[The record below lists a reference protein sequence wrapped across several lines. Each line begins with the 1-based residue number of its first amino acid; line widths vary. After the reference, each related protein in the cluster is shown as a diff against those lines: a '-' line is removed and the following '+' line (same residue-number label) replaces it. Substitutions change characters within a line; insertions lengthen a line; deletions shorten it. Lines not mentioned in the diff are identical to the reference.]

1 MINIAGQ
8 LHAATDEG
16 VLVSSAE
23 VKDETQNKSQAQ
35 INAELYELL
44 NSQQFVIADLSM
56 NLDNYGV
63 GFIAT
68 EDKTILVGYIRS
80 NTDFQ
85 KESESIIGCSVNYI
99 CTALFDKISDI
110 PYTNQ
115 QIDDALVEL
124 KHDLYEKVGMI
135 WMYYAVYAKLQNDDE
150 KVAEIYDK
158 VLDDTTK
165 SEISFEDYQA
175 ELQNIIDENEEE
187 IITGAEQSTKLYILV
202 KTKSLSFA
210 YTPPTDFL
218 ANQVKVNIDN
228 EELDVDGQIIFITSN
243 ESVQPFVAGKYVL
256 FPVGEWEPAQI
267 DSSAQYIRLNTPD
280 GEISAYR
287 YDSCDMNVD
296 STAYRCF
303 AAESGKLFFISNQDC
318 PSIDSDEPTVNSI
331 VLVLDRRKV
340 TADGVTIIGAGNG
353 ITFESPVQTNTISF
367 TVVYIDAQYCQQE
380 DEELRHTYTETAE
393 EGMTFADFVDS
404 QYNPHEEY
412 RDYQHCGY
420 ERSEHNPTEGI
431 NNYFTAEDEGTIDFR
446 YDKDLSEI
454 EAGDEIVLQDGHT
467 YYYYSCPTC
476 LLGDTL
482 VTMADGST
490 RQIKDIRKG
499 DKVLSLNLE
508 TGEQVTRTVIFSD
521 AAMAKHAASWDEWE
535 FEDGTVIKTAH
546 RHEFFNVEKGK
557 FAYLDEWEIG
567 QHTYKQDGTTPALI
581 KHTIHQEMVNH
592 YKITL
597 EGSTNFFANGLLT
610 GDRYCNNS
618 KITLK

>member
-23 VKDETQNKSQAQ
+23 VNDETQNKSQAQ

-56 NLDNYGV
+56 NLDNHGV
-63 GFIAT
+63 GFITA
-68 EDKTILVGYIRS
+68 ENKTMLVVYILS
-80 NTDFQ
+80 DTDFQ
-85 KESESIIGCSVNYI
+85 NENESIIGCSVNYI
-99 CTALFDKISDI
+99 CTALFDKFSDI

-115 QIDDALVEL
+115 KIDDALVEL
-124 KHDLYEKVGMI
+124 KHDLYERLGMV
-135 WMYYAVYAKLQNDDE
+135 WMYYAIYAKLQNDED
-150 KVAEIYDK
+150 KIAEIYNN
-158 VLDDTTK
+158 VLDDITK
-165 SEISFEDYQA
+165 SEISFEDYQE
-175 ELQNIIDENEEE
+175 ELQNIIDENEEK
-187 IITGAEQSTKLYILV
+187 IVTGAEQSAKLYILA
-202 KTKSLSFA
+202 KTKSLAFT
-210 YTPPTDFL
+210 YIPPTDFI
-218 ANQVKVNIDN
+218 AGQVKVNIDN
-228 EELDVDGQIIFITSN
+228 EKLEIDGQIVFGVMNADGSQ
-243 ESVQPFVAGKYVL
+243 QPYVAGKYVL

-280 GEISAYR
+280 GEVSAYR
-287 YDSCDMNVD
+287 YDSCDMNVGI
-296 STAYRCF
+296 TAYRCF

-318 PSIDSDEPTVNSI
+318 PSIDSNEPVVNSNI
-331 VLVLDRRKV
+331 LALDKRSV
-340 TADGVTIIGAGNG
+340 ATEGVTIIGAGNG

-367 TVVYIDAQYCQQE
+367 SVVYIDAQYFLQE
-380 DEELRHTYTETAE
+380 DEESRHTYTETAE

-412 RDYQHCGY
+412 RDYQHCGL
-420 ERSEHNPTEGI
+420 EGSV
-431 NNYFTAEDEGTIDFR
+431 NNGIHRYFTAEDEGTIDFR
-446 YDKDLSEI
+446 HDKELSEI
-454 EAGDEIVLQDGHT
+454 EAGDNIVLQDGHT
-467 YYYYSCPTC
+467 YYYYNCQTC

-581 KHTIHQEMVNH
+581 KHTVHQEMVNH

>member
-1 MINIAGQ
+1 
-8 LHAATDEG
+8 
-16 VLVSSAE
+16 
-23 VKDETQNKSQAQ
+23 
-35 INAELYELL
+35 
-44 NSQQFVIADLSM
+44 
-56 NLDNYGV
+56 
-63 GFIAT
+63 
-68 EDKTILVGYIRS
+68 
-80 NTDFQ
+80 
-85 KESESIIGCSVNYI
+85 
-99 CTALFDKISDI
+99 
-110 PYTNQ
+110 
-115 QIDDALVEL
+115 
-124 KHDLYEKVGMI
+124 
-135 WMYYAVYAKLQNDDE
+135 
-150 KVAEIYDK
+150 
-158 VLDDTTK
+158 
-165 SEISFEDYQA
+165 
-175 ELQNIIDENEEE
+175 
-187 IITGAEQSTKLYILV
+187 
-202 KTKSLSFA
+202 
-210 YTPPTDFL
+210 
-218 ANQVKVNIDN
+218 
-228 EELDVDGQIIFITSN
+228 
-243 ESVQPFVAGKYVL
+243 
-256 FPVGEWEPAQI
+256 
-267 DSSAQYIRLNTPD
+267 
-280 GEISAYR
+280 
-287 YDSCDMNVD
+287 MNVD

-446 YDKDLSEI
+446 YDKELSEI
-454 EAGDEIVLQDGHT
+454 EAGDNIVLQNGHT
-467 YYYYSCPTC
+467 YYYYSCQTC
-476 LLGDTL
+476 LLGDIL

-490 RQIKDIRKG
+490 KQIKDIQIG

-521 AAMAKHAASWDEWE
+521 AALAKHAASWDEWE

-546 RHEFFNVEKGK
+546 RHEFYNVEKGK

-581 KHTIHQEMVNH
+581 KHTVHQEMVNH

>member
-8 LHAATDEG
+8 LHAATAEG
-16 VLVSSAE
+16 VLATSAE
-23 VKDETQNKSQAQ
+23 IKDETQNKSQAQ
-35 INAELYELL
+35 INAEIL
-44 NSQQFVIADLSM
+44 SQLKNIISHQFVIADLSM
-56 NLDNYGV
+56 NLDNHGV
-63 GFIAT
+63 GFIT
-68 EDKTILVGYIRS
+68 TGDKTILVGYILS
-80 NTDFQ
+80 DTDFQ
-85 KESESIIGCSVNYI
+85 NENESIIGCSVNYI
-99 CTALFDKISDI
+99 CTALFYNFSDI

-124 KHDLYEKVGMI
+124 RHDLYERVGVY
-135 WMYYAVYAKLQNDDE
+135 WMYYAIYAKLQNDDE
-150 KVAEIYDK
+150 KVAEIYNK
-158 VLDDTTK
+158 VFDDIAK

-175 ELQNIIDENEEE
+175 ELQNIIDENEEM
-187 IITGAEQSTKLYILV
+187 ITGSEQSTKLYIFA
-202 KTKSLSFA
+202 KAKSLSFE
-210 YTPPTDFL
+210 YTPPIDFI
-218 ANQVKVNIDN
+218 ANQLKVNIDN
-228 EELDVDGQIIFITSN
+228 EELDVDGQIGFLVSDD
-243 ESVQPFVAGKYVL
+243 SVQPFVAGEYVL
-256 FPVGEWEPAQI
+256 FPIGEWKPVQI
-267 DSSAQYIRLNTPD
+267 DTNAKYIRLNTPD
-280 GEISAYR
+280 GEVSAYR
-287 YDSCDMNVD
+287 YDSCDMNVG

-318 PSIDSDEPTVNSI
+318 PSIDSNEPTVNSNL
-331 VLVLDRRKV
+331 LVLDRRRE
-340 TADGVTIIGAGNG
+340 AAEGVTIIGAGNG
-353 ITFESPVQTNTISF
+353 ITFVSPVQTNTISF
-367 TVVYIDAQYCQQE
+367 TVVYIDAPYSQQE
-380 DEELRHTYTETAE
+380 DEELRHTNTETAE

-420 ERSEHNPTEGI
+420 EGSINDGI
-431 NNYFTAEDEGTIDFR
+431 HRYFTAEDEGTIDFR
-446 YDKDLSEI
+446 YDKELSEI
-454 EAGDEIVLQDGHT
+454 EAGDNIVLQDGHT
-467 YYYYSCPTC
+467 YYYYSCDTC
-476 LLGDTL
+476 LLGDTM
-482 VTMADGST
+482 VTMADRST
-490 RQIKDIRKG
+490 KQIKDIQIG

-521 AAMAKHAASWDEWE
+521 AAMAKQAASWDEWE

-581 KHTIHQEMVNH
+581 KHTVHQEMVNH

>member
-23 VKDETQNKSQAQ
+23 VNDETQNKSQAQ

-63 GFIAT
+63 GFITT

-80 NTDFQ
+80 DTDFQ
-85 KESESIIGCSVNYI
+85 NENESIIGCSVNYI
-99 CTALFDKISDI
+99 CTALFDKFSDI

-124 KHDLYEKVGMI
+124 RHDLYERVGI
-135 WMYYAVYAKLQNDDE
+135 CWMFYAIYAKLQNDED
-150 KVAEIYDK
+150 KIAEIYNK

-165 SEISFEDYQA
+165 SEMSFEDYQA
-175 ELQNIIDENEEE
+175 ELQNIIDKNEEAT
-187 IITGAEQSTKLYILV
+187 ITSAEQLTKLYILV
-202 KTKSLSFA
+202 KAKSLSFA
-210 YTPPTDFL
+210 YTPPIEFIASQL
-218 ANQVKVNIDN
+218 KAYIDN
-228 EELDVDGQIIFITSN
+228 EELDVDGQTAFLVYG

-256 FPVGEWEPAQI
+256 FPIGEWEPAQI

-280 GEISAYR
+280 GEVSAYR
-287 YDSCDMNVD
+287 YDSCDMNVG

-318 PSIDSDEPTVNSI
+318 PSIDSNEPVVNSNI
-331 VLVLDRRKV
+331 LVLDKRSV
-340 TADGVTIIGAGNG
+340 ATEGVTIIGAGNG
-353 ITFESPVQTNTISF
+353 ITFESTISF
-367 TVVYIDAQYCQQE
+367 NVVYIEGQYNAQE
-380 DEELRHTYTETAE
+380 DEGSRHTNTEAAE

-412 RDYQHCGY
+412 RDYEHCGY
-420 ERSEHNPTEGI
+420 DGSI
-431 NNYFTAEDEGTIDFR
+431 NDGVHRYFTAEDEGIIDFR
-446 YDKDLSEI
+446 YDKELSEI
-454 EAGDEIVLQDGHT
+454 EAGDNIVLQNGHT
-467 YYYYSCPTC
+467 YYYYICPTC

-482 VTMADGST
+482 VTMADGSIK
-490 RQIKDIRKG
+490 QIKDIRKG
-499 DKVLSLNLE
+499 DKVLSLDLA
-508 TGEQVTRTVIFSD
+508 TGERLARNVIYSD
-521 AAMAKHAASWDEWE
+521 ATTNKQAASWDEWE

-546 RHEFFNVEKGK
+546 RHEFYNVEKGK

-581 KHTIHQEMVNH
+581 KHTVHQETVNH

>member
-63 GFIAT
+63 GFITT
-68 EDKTILVGYIRS
+68 EDKTMLVEYILS
-80 NTDFQ
+80 DTDFQ
-85 KESESIIGCSVNYI
+85 NENESIIGCSVNYI
-99 CTALFDKISDI
+99 CTALFDKFSDI

-115 QIDDALVEL
+115 KIDDALVEL
-124 KHDLYEKVGMI
+124 KHDLYERVGMF
-135 WMYYAVYAKLQNDDE
+135 WMYYAVYAKLQNDED
-150 KVAEIYDK
+150 KIAEIYNK
-158 VLDDTTK
+158 VLDDITK

-175 ELQNIIDENEEE
+175 ELQNIIDENDEAT
-187 IITGAEQSTKLYILV
+187 ITGAEQSAKLYILT
-202 KTKSLSFA
+202 KAKSLTFA
-210 YTPPTDFL
+210 YTPPTNFIAGQL
-218 ANQVKVNIDN
+218 KAYIDN
-228 EELDVDGQIIFITSN
+228 EELDVDGQIDFLVSN

-256 FPVGEWEPAQI
+256 FPVGEWEPVQI

-280 GEISAYR
+280 REVSAYR
-287 YDSCDMNVD
+287 YASCDQHNGD
-296 STAYRCF
+296 TTYFCF
-303 AAESGKLFFISNQDC
+303 AAASGELFFISNQDC
-318 PSIDSDEPTVNSI
+318 PSIDSDEPVVNSNI
-331 VLVLDRRKV
+331 LVIDRRRE
-340 TADGVTIIGAGNG
+340 AAEGVTIIGAGNG
-353 ITFESPVQTNTISF
+353 ITFESSVQTNTISF
-367 TVVYIDAQYCQQE
+367 TVVYIDAQYFLQE
-380 DEELRHTYTETAE
+380 DEELRHTNTETAE

-420 ERSEHNPTEGI
+420 DGSINDGI
-431 NNYFTAEDEGTIDFR
+431 HRYFTAEDEGTIDFR
-446 YDKDLSEI
+446 YDKELSEI
-454 EAGDEIVLQDGHT
+454 EAGDNIVLQDGHT
-467 YYYYSCPTC
+467 YYYYSCQTC
-476 LLGDTL
+476 LLSDTL
-482 VTMADGST
+482 VTMADKST
-490 RQIKDIRKG
+490 KQIKDIQIG
-499 DKVLSLNLE
+499 DKVLSLDLE
-508 TGEQVTRTVIFSD
+508 TGEQVTRTVIYSD
-521 AAMAKHAASWDEWE
+521 AALAKHAANWDEWE

-581 KHTIHQEMVNH
+581 KHTVHQEMVNH

>member
-135 WMYYAVYAKLQNDDE
+135 WMYYAIYAKLQNDED
-150 KVAEIYDK
+150 KIAEIYNK

-165 SEISFEDYQA
+165 SEMSFEDYQA
-175 ELQNIIDENEEE
+175 ELQNIIDENEEK
-187 IITGAEQSTKLYILV
+187 IVTGAEQSTKLYILT
-202 KTKSLSFA
+202 KAKSLSFA
-210 YTPPTDFL
+210 YTPPVDFL
-218 ANQVKVNIDN
+218 ANQLKAYIDN
-228 EELDVDGQIIFITSN
+228 EELEIDGQIIFSDLG
-243 ESVQPFVAGKYVL
+243 EPVQPFVAGKYVL
-256 FPVGEWEPAQI
+256 FPIGEWEPAQI
-267 DSSAQYIRLNTPD
+267 DTSAQYIRLNTPD
-280 GEISAYR
+280 GEVSAYR

-318 PSIDSDEPTVNSI
+318 PSIDSNEPTVNSHD
-331 VLVLDRRKV
+331 LVYDKRSV
-340 TADGVTIIGAGNG
+340 ATEGVTIIGAGNG

-367 TVVYIDAQYCQQE
+367 TVVYIDAQYFLQE
-380 DEELRHTYTETAE
+380 DEESRHTYTETAE

-420 ERSEHNPTEGI
+420 EGSLNDGI
-431 NNYFTAEDEGTIDFR
+431 NRYFTTEDEGTIDFR

-467 YYYYSCPTC
+467 YYYYNCQTC
-476 LLGDTL
+476 LLGDTM
-482 VTMADGST
+482 VTMADGTT
-490 RQIKDIRKG
+490 RQIKDIQIG
-499 DKVLSLNLE
+499 DKVLSVNLE

-521 AAMAKHAASWDEWE
+521 AALAKHAASWDEWE

-581 KHTIHQEMVNH
+581 KHTVHQEMVNH

>member
-1 MINIAGQ
+1 
-8 LHAATDEG
+8 
-16 VLVSSAE
+16 
-23 VKDETQNKSQAQ
+23 
-35 INAELYELL
+35 
-44 NSQQFVIADLSM
+44 M
-56 NLDNYGV
+56 NLDTYGV

-187 IITGAEQSTKLYILV
+187 IITGAEQSAKLYILT
-202 KTKSLSFA
+202 KAKSLSFA
-210 YTPPTDFL
+210 YTPPVDFL
-218 ANQVKVNIDN
+218 ANQLKAYIDN
-228 EELDVDGQIIFITSN
+228 EELEIDGQTIFMILE

-287 YDSCDMNVD
+287 YDSCDMNVG
-296 STAYRCF
+296 STTYRCF

-546 RHEFFNVEKGK
+546 RHEFYNVEKGK

-581 KHTIHQEMVNH
+581 KHTVHQEMVNH